1 MNVRRIAVGS
11 LVLGLTLAPSLAG
24 AQTRSDGWT
33 VPRTA
38 DGQPNLGGVWDF
50 RTMTPL
56 QRPQDQENPVLTEE
70 EVAELEQRAA
80 ERVARAAAPS
90 EVRTEPLPAGEPVGG
105 YNRFWLDRGGRVVD
119 DRRTSLIIDPPTGRV
134 PDLQPGALRQVGS
147 LSEDLPAERPVRY
160 WSGGIYPNGP
170 EDRGVSERCIVGFN
184 SGPPLLPG
192 GYNQNIQLFQT
203 RDHVGVLSEMVHEAR
218 IVPLDGR
225 PHLPNTV
232 RQWLGDGRGYW
243 DGDTLVIETENL
255 SDQVAGFNAGFT
267 TALGTGATVRLTGAV
282 HAGRCRHAALRVH
295 RRRSR
300 HVHPT
305 DHRGPAA
312 AAGNVAAV
320 RVRLSRRQLRHA
332 ERAVGRTHGGEG
344 RQPGLASTWVLRAHP
359 S

>member
-56 QRPQDQENPVLTEE
+56 QRPQDQENAVLTEE

-80 ERVARAAAPS
+80 GRVARADAPS

-160 WSGGIYPNGP
+160 RSGGIYPNGP

-203 RDHVGVLSEMVHEAR
+203 RDHVVVLSEMVHEAR

-267 TALGTGATVRLTGAV
+267 TALGTGATVRLTERFTRVDADTLRYEFTVVDPDTFTQPITGVLQLQQGTSPLFEYACHEGNYGMRNALSGA
-282 HAGRCRHAALRVH
+282 RM
-295 RRRSR
+295 
-300 HVHPT
+300 
-305 DHRGPAA
+305 
-312 AAGNVAAV
+312 
-320 RVRLSRRQLRHA
+320 A
-332 ERAVGRTHGGEG
+332 EKVNNRD
-344 RQPGLASTWVLRAHP
+344 
-359 S
+359 